1 MSKDICKSNST
12 LHYCSPAHGGWGIVR
27 VGMLVPESYQ
37 LFVCPFACGRHGA
50 LGSLQQGTKNR
61 LSYLFID
68 EADIIS
74 GSYEDLIHEAVGE
87 LLNALK
93 QKPKVIFIGVSC
105 LDDLLGTDHNALL
118 HRLRRDY
125 PTDFQVIHM
134 NPISSDSKNPPG
146 INIQRKIYELI
157 KTSHN
162 KKDELNLI
170 GNYVMLEENNELLEI
185 LKGIGINKVKHI
197 SKYTKYEE
205 FQDMGN
211 SKYNLVLR
219 PEARRVAEDMK
230 LKNNIEYSFNPIS
243 YDLDQ
248 IRKDYEDIKNMIS
261 PNMELDL
268 KKYEEKA
275 ISAINEAKKCINNI
289 PIIIDHSSVC
299 RPYSLARALIK
310 YGFNVESIYQEGLAE
325 FEKESYE
332 WLLQNA
338 PQVKIYSA
346 ENHNM
351 ILRNNTENKERIAIG
366 YNAGYMT
373 EAKYVVDLVF
383 DEKMFGY
390 SGICLLMKKIMKAY
404 LEPEELKKLI
414 NRYGLVI

>member
-1 MSKDICKSNST
+1 MSKMMCKSKST
-12 LHYCSPAHGGWGIVR
+12 VHYCSPAHGGWGIVR

-37 LFVCPFACGRHGA
+37 LFVSPFACGRHGA
-50 LGSLQQGTKNR
+50 LGAVQQGTKNR

-74 GSYEDLIHEAVGE
+74 GSYEDLIIDGVGE
-87 LLNALK
+87 LLDALK
-93 QKPKVIFIGVSC
+93 EQPKVMFIGVSC
-105 LDDLLGTDHNALL
+105 LDDLLGTDHEALL
-118 HRLRRDY
+118 SRLRKKY
-125 PTDFQVIHM
+125 PMDFQMLQM
-134 NPISSDSKNPPG
+134 NPISSDSKNPPS
-146 INIQRKIYELI
+146 INIQRRIYGLI
-157 KTSHN
+157 KTTEN
-162 KKDELNLI
+162 REDELNLI
-170 GNYVMLEENNELLEI
+170 GNYVMLEENHELLEV
-185 LKGIGINKVKHI
+185 LKEMGINKVKTI
-197 SKYTKYEE
+197 TTCDTYEE

-219 PEARRVAEDMK
+219 PEARRAAEDMK
-230 LKNNIEYSFNPIS
+230 LKNNIDYNFNPIS
-243 YDLDQ
+243 YDLDH
-248 IRKDYEDIKNMIS
+248 IRQDYEDIKNMIA

-275 ISAINEAKKCINNI
+275 ISAINEAKKCIGDM

-299 RPYSLARALIK
+299 RPYSLAKALIQ

-332 WLLQNA
+332 WLLENA

-351 ILRNNTENKERIAIG
+351 ILRTDTENEERIAIG

-390 SGICLLMKKIMKAY
+390 SGVCLLMEKIMKAY
-404 LEPEELKKLI
+404 LEPTDLKELI